1 MSIRNLDVLFKPRS
15 IALIGASK
23 EASSL
28 GAILAHNLFNAG
40 FAGPIMPVNAQ
51 HQAIEGVLAYP
62 DPANLPEVADLAVI
76 VAAPRSMP
84 GLISALGERGTRAA
98 VLVSAARRP
107 STAGC
112 ARRSWPRPG
121 PTGCAS
127 SAPTASASWRRRPA

>member
-40 FAGPIMPVNAQ
+40 FAGPVMPVNAE

-62 DPANLPEVADLAVI
+62 DPADLAGGG
-76 VAAPRSMP
+76 RS
-84 GLISALGERGTRAA
+84 GGDRRAA
-98 VLVSAARRP
+98 RP
-107 STAGC
+107 PCPS
-112 ARRSWPRPG
+112 
-121 PTGCAS
+121 
-127 SAPTASASWRRRPA
+127 